1 MIAENELR
9 IGNWVTDRGNKRL
22 SIDRIVGDRI
32 ECDVKGVPYESDTGI
47 PMYYHPDTEYFEY
60 LQPIPLTEEWLVKFG
75 FTNEVVN
82 VLENDNFK
90 MSISYYDGWHL
101 SYKEKQCFGSSEV
114 YLYPAN
120 IGSVHALQNLYF
132 SLTGQEL
139 TLK

>member
-1 MIAENELR
+1 MITENELR
-9 IGNWVTDRGNKRL
+9 IGNYVKHDDSWCYRGENVTVFQWEVQDWYAFSECRL
-22 SIDRIVGDRI
+22 FLESI
-32 ECDVKGVPYESDTGI
+32 K
-47 PMYYHPDTEYFEY
+47 
-60 LQPIPLTEEWLVKFG
+60 PIPLTEEWLVKFG